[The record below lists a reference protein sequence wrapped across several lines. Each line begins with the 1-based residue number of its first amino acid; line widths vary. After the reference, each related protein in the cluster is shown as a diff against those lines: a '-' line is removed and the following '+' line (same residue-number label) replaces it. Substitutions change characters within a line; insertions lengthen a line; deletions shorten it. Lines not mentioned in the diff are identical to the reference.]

1 MFRRI
6 AQTPQDHTL
15 TILRLV
21 LGLVISAHAAQKVFG
36 WFGGPG
42 FMGTVEIFVG
52 IGIPPALAVAAIV
65 IEAVSCVCIVI
76 GFMTRLSAIGIII
89 IMIGAIVTYVGP
101 NGFFMNWFGQMDPG
115 LEGYE
120 YHLLAIAM
128 GITVVVRGGGA
139 LSVDRIFSKK
149 YIF

>member
-1 MFRRI
+1 M
-6 AQTPQDHTL
+6 
-15 TILRLV
+15 TILRVV
-21 LGLVISAHAAQKVFG
+21 LGLVISAHASQKVFG

-42 FMGTVEIFVG
+42 FTGTVEIFVG

-65 IEAVSCVCIVI
+65 IEAVSCVCIVA
-76 GFMTRLSAIGIII
+76 GFMSRLSAIGIIT

-101 NGFFMNWFGQMDPG
+101 NGFFMNWFGQMAPG

-128 GITVVVRGGGA
+128 GIAVVVRGGGA
-139 LSVDRIFSKK
+139 LSVDRILSEK
-149 YIF
+149 